1 MADFQKRNYISPTH
15 VKLQQLFKNSIIGVY
30 NSKCRK
36 IDPMIYFKKRLD
48 ESWTGVEEVAGRSLF
63 KLRGYENTKK
73 HLSIYIYIV
82 KEKCFVASSCTSF
95 VYLRTTGTRDLSI
108 YH

>member
-73 HLSIYIYIV
+73 HLSIYI
-82 KEKCFVASSCTSF
+82 
-95 VYLRTTGTRDLSI
+95 
-108 YH
+108 